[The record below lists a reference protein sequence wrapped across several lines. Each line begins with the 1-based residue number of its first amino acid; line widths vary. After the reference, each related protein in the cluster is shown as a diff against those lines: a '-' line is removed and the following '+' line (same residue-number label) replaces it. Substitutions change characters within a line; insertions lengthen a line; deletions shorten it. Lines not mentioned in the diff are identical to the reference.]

1 MSTGYNFYILIAL
14 FILLLCAYFFM
25 ACIFLL
31 RMSNFLKTKRQE
43 KFISK
48 WQDQIFNY
56 LYSKDNPQN
65 LISQIPRSK
74 YKYLFSYLRTFLFNL
89 KGDDLNRLKQLIT
102 ETSLREYFFDN
113 ADKLSSR
120 NRVEAIYFLR
130 FIGTEETVNLLVKKL
145 NTSNELI
152 FRTAVESL
160 AYLNAFGKINFI
172 LDIAKTRKNLTDDS
186 ILSMLLKF
194 DKPVC
199 PILAE
204 RLDTE
209 KSTNILQIIITVLWH
224 FKYAEAL
231 KKILNILFYS
241 GDKLLIIES
250 LRYLGEIENLDS
262 VSALRFFLGHSK
274 PEIRVAAIE
283 AVGKIG
289 DASLEDYIINKILD
303 PELEVKIAAAKAM
316 YKCSNKTEYKLLE
329 YANNPSNRIESII
342 AQRIIME
349 KKILEND

>member
-1 MSTGYNFYILIAL
+1 
-14 FILLLCAYFFM
+14 M

-31 RMSNFLKTKRQE
+31 RTSNFLRTKRQE

-48 WQDQIFNY
+48 WQDQIFDY
-56 LYSKDNPQN
+56 LYSKDDPQN
-65 LISQIPRSK
+65 LISQIPKSK

-102 ETSLREYFFDN
+102 ETNLREYFFDN
-113 ADKLSSR
+113 ANKRGRR
-120 NRVEAIYFLR
+120 NKVEAIYFLR
-130 FIGTEETVNLLVKKL
+130 YIGTEETVNLLVKKL
-145 NTSNELI
+145 NTPNELI

-160 AYLNAFGKINFI
+160 AYLNSYGKINFI
-172 LDIAKTRKNLTDDS
+172 LDIAKTKKNITGDS
-186 ILSMLLKF
+186 ILSMILKF
-194 DKPVC
+194 DKSIC
-199 PILAE
+199 PILTE

-209 KSTNILQIIITVLWH
+209 KSASILLIIITVLWH

-231 KKILNILFYS
+231 KKVLNILFYS

-316 YKCSNKTEYKLLE
+316 YKCSTKTEYKLLE
-329 YANNPSNRIESII
+329 YANNPSSRIESII

-349 KKILEND
+349 RKILENG